1 MNHKTMAACWLAMT
15 SLGTALGTTS
25 AWAEEAKEDTDPIIV
40 TGAAERVS
48 AGTKT
53 DTPILLTPQPV
64 TVIDA
69 DTYIAQGAISVA
81 DTFRYVSGVQA
92 NTYGTDGR
100 VDSNRIRGTSPL
112 QFRDGMRDVYDSYAS
127 IRADPYNFSRIEVVR
142 GPASVL
148 FGQSSIGGIF
158 NLVSKMPEFETHA
171 DAALVYGSFNRKE
184 AMADLT
190 GPITDTLAG
199 RIVARVRDSD
209 TQVDHVS
216 DDRVMIA
223 PSLRWRPGVNTE
235 VTLLGLYQKDNGGSQ
250 STFLPLI
257 GTLFEN
263 PIAGHLPNDTFPGT
277 PGFDRY
283 DGRLLQ
289 GTGIIEHSFSDA
301 VKLSL
306 KARYIDSHVDYFSQ
320 YPNSYSNPLN
330 PYDTDGRSIRLAGSQ
345 TYARM
350 KVFSTDNNAQFRF
363 NTGDQVEHVL
373 LGGVDFSWNRI
384 DRRATSLVNGTFA
397 NGINVIDLYDP
408 TDPRRYDAPT
418 MSGTTTVTRPE
429 QSQLGFYAQDQ
440 VRFWDRV
447 SLVVGLRHDNVTT
460 KALGKADVK
469 DSATTFRAG
478 IIGELAWGISPFF
491 SYTESF
497 LPITGNDPQGNPY
510 RPQTGSQYE
519 AGAKWAPDS
528 RTLVTATGFYIKD
541 SNRLITNPNPNQ
553 ADPFP
558 NAQIQAGKVTSKGFE
573 LEASR
578 VLPGNMELRVNYS
591 YTKARNANGTP
602 VDNLAKN
609 MASAWLDKT
618 FRDDSGWSLRLGS
631 GVRYVGK
638 SLSYGAAWLGSAQAP
653 NGMIVTPDVTLVD
666 ALAEVRRDRWSFS
679 INANNLMNK
688 KFYAACLARGDC
700 FIGAERNVF
709 GTLRYHF

>member
-1 MNHKTMAACWLAMT
+1 MNRTTLAACGLCLA
-15 SLGTALGTTS
+15 ALHPGA
-25 AWAEEAKEDTDPIIV
+25 AWAQQTRDDEGPIVV
-40 TGAAERVS
+40 TGALERVS

-53 DTPILLTPQPV
+53 DTPVIETPQPV
-64 TVIDA
+64 TIIDA
-69 DTYIAQGAISVA
+69 ETYISQGAISVA
-81 DTFRYVSGVQA
+81 DAFRYVSGVQA

-158 NLVSKMPEFETHA
+158 NLVSKTPEFETHG
-171 DAALVYGSFNRKE
+171 DAAIVYGSFDRKE

-190 GPITDTLAG
+190 GPLTETLAA
-199 RIVARVRDSD
+199 RIVGRVRDSG

-216 DDRVMIA
+216 DDRVMVA
-223 PSLRWRPGVNTE
+223 PSIRWQPAPSTE
-235 VTLLGLYQKDNGGSQ
+235 VTLLGLYQEDDGGSQ

-263 PIAGHLPNDTFPGT
+263 PVAGPLPNDTFPGT

-289 GTGIIEHSFSDA
+289 GTGIVEHRFGDA

-320 YPNSYSNPLN
+320 YANSYSTPRN
-330 PYDTDGRSIRLAGSQ
+330 PYGADGRSVRLSGNQ
-345 TYARM
+345 TFARM
-350 KVFSTDNNAQFRF
+350 KIFSTDNNVQLKFA
-363 NTGDQVEHVL
+363 TGAAVEHL
-373 LGGVDFSWNRI
+373 LLAGVDYSWNRI
-384 DRRATSLVNGTFA
+384 DREARSLVAGTFA

-418 MSGTTTVTRPE
+418 LAATSTVTRPE

-440 VRFWDRV
+440 IRFWDRV
-447 SLVVGLRHDNVTT
+447 SLVVGLRHDDVTT
-460 KALGKADVK
+460 KALGRADVK
-469 DSATTFRAG
+469 DKATTFRAG

-510 RPQTGSQYE
+510 RPQTGRQLE
-519 AGAKWAPDS
+519 GGIKWVPDAY
-528 RTLVTATGFYIKD
+528 TLVNATAFHIKD
-541 SNRLITNPNPNQ
+541 SNRLVTNPNPNPS
-553 ADPFP
+553 DPFP
-558 NAQIQAGKVTSKGFE
+558 TASIQAGEVISKGFE
-573 LEASR
+573 LEGSR
-578 VLPGNMELRVNYS
+578 VLPENFELRVNYS

-602 VDNLAKN
+602 VDNLAKH

-618 FRDDSGWSLRLGS
+618 IKDLSGWQLRIGG
-631 GVRYVGK
+631 GVRYVGE
-638 SLSYGAAWLGSAQAP
+638 SLSYGAVWLGSPQAP
-653 NGMIVTPDVTLVD
+653 DGMIVTPDVTLVD
-666 ALAEVRRDRWSFS
+666 ALVEISRDRWSFA
-679 INANNLMNK
+679 INANNLTDK

-700 FIGAERNVF
+700 FVGAERNVF

>member
-1 MNHKTMAACWLAMT
+1 MNRKTVAACGLALAALHT
-15 SLGTALGTTS
+15 GTA
-25 AWAEEAKEDTDPIIV
+25 WAAEDKEGEDPIIV
-40 TGAAERVS
+40 TGALERSS

-53 DTPILLTPQPV
+53 DSPLLETPQPI
-64 TVIDA
+64 TIIDA
-69 DTYIAQGAISVA
+69 ETYISQGAISVA

-158 NLVSKMPEFETHA
+158 NLVSKAPEFETHG
-171 DAALVYGSFNRKE
+171 DAAIVYGSFDRKE

-190 GPITDTLAG
+190 GPLTDTIAA
-199 RIVARVRDSD
+199 RIVGRVRDSG
-209 TQVDHVS
+209 TQVTS
-216 DDRVMIA
+216 ITDDRVMVA
-223 PSLRWRPGVNTE
+223 PSIKWRPSASTE
-235 VTLLGLYQKDNGGSQ
+235 VTLLGLYQEDDGGSQ

-257 GTLFEN
+257 GTLFDN
-263 PIAGHLPNDTFPGT
+263 PVAGHLSNDTFPGT

-289 GTGIIEHSFSDA
+289 GTGIVNHSFNDA
-301 VKLSL
+301 IKLSL
-306 KARYIDSHVDYFSQ
+306 KARYIDSHVDYVSQ
-320 YPNSYSNPLN
+320 YPNSYSSPLA
-330 PYDTDGRSIRLAGSQ
+330 PYGADGRTIRLAGSA

-350 KVFSTDNNAQFRF
+350 KIFSTDNNVQARF
-363 NTGDQVEHVL
+363 NTGAQVEHL
-373 LGGVDFSWNRI
+373 LLAGVDYSWNRI
-384 DRRATSLVNGTFA
+384 DRRSTSLATASFA
-397 NGINVIDLYDP
+397 TGVNVIDLYDT
-408 TDPRRYDAPT
+408 TDPRRFDTPT
-418 MSGTTTVTRPE
+418 MASTSTVTRPE
-429 QSQLGFYAQDQ
+429 QSQLGFYGQDQ

-447 SLVVGLRHDNVTT
+447 SVVVGLRHDDVTT

-469 DSATTFRAG
+469 AKATTMRAG

-497 LPITGNDPQGNPY
+497 LPITGNDPKGNAY
-510 RPQTGSQYE
+510 RPQSGRQLE
-519 AGAKWAPDS
+519 AGIKWAPD
-528 RTLVTATGFYIKD
+528 RYTLVNATAYHIKD
-541 SNRLITNPNPNQ
+541 RNRLVTNPNPNPS
-553 ADPFP
+553 DPFP
-558 NAQIQAGKVTSKGFE
+558 TASIQAGEVISKGFE

-578 VLPGNMELRVNYS
+578 VLPENFVLRANYS

-602 VDNLAKN
+602 VDNLAKH
-609 MASAWLDKT
+609 MASAWIDKT
-618 FRDDSGWSLRLGS
+618 IQDVSGWQLRLGG
-631 GVRYVGK
+631 GVRYVGE
-638 SLSYGAAWLGSAQAP
+638 SLSYGAAWVGSTQAP
-653 NGMIVTPDVTLVD
+653 YGFIVTPDVTLVD
-666 ALAEVRRDRWSFS
+666 ALVEISRDDWSLS
-679 INANNLMNK
+679 INANNLTNK

-709 GTLRYHF
+709 GTVRYHF

>member
-1 MNHKTMAACWLAMT
+1 MNHISWTACGLALAAINA
-15 SLGTALGTTS
+15 SP
-25 AWAEEAKEDTDPIIV
+25 AWAEDDKDDTDPIVV
-40 TGAAERVS
+40 TGALEKTS

-53 DTPILLTPQPV
+53 DTPLIETPQPI
-64 TVIDA
+64 TIIDA
-69 DTYIAQGAISVA
+69 ETYISQGAISVA

-158 NLVSKMPEFETHA
+158 NLVSKMPEFERHG
-171 DAALVYGSFNRKE
+171 DAAIVYGSFDRKE
-184 AMADLT
+184 VMADLT
-190 GPITDTLAG
+190 GPLTDTIAA
-199 RIVARVRDSD
+199 RIVGRVRDSG

-216 DDRVMIA
+216 DDRVMVA
-223 PSLRWRPGVNTE
+223 PSIKWRPGPSTD
-235 VTLLGLYQKDNGGSQ
+235 VTLLGLYQEDDGGSQ

-263 PIAGHLPNDTFPGT
+263 PVAGQLPNDTFPGT

-289 GTGIIEHSFSDA
+289 GTGIVEQRLGDT

-320 YPNSYSNPLN
+320 YPNSYSNPRN
-330 PYDTDGRSIRLAGSQ
+330 PYGADGRSIRLSGNQ
-345 TYARM
+345 TFARM
-350 KVFSTDNNAQFRF
+350 KIFSTDNNVQWRF
-363 NTGDQVEHVL
+363 NTGAQVEHL
-373 LGGVDFSWNRI
+373 LLAGVDYSWNKI
-384 DRRATSLVNGTFA
+384 DRSSTPLAAGTFA
-397 NGINVIDLYDP
+397 NGVNVIDLYDP
-408 TDPRRYDAPT
+408 TDPRRYDMPT
-418 MSGTTTVTRPE
+418 LAATTTVTQPQ

-440 VRFWDRV
+440 IRFWDRV
-447 SLVVGLRHDNVTT
+447 SVVVGLRHDDVTT
-460 KALGKADVK
+460 KALGRADTK
-469 DSATTFRAG
+469 DKATTFRAG
-478 IIGELAWGISPFF
+478 IIGELGWGISPFF

-510 RPQTGSQYE
+510 VPQFGRQLE
-519 AGAKWAPDS
+519 GGVKWAPDQY
-528 RTLVTATGFYIKD
+528 TLVNATAFHIKD
-541 SNRLITNPNPNQ
+541 RNRLITNPNPNPT
-553 ADPFP
+553 DPFP
-558 NAQIQAGKVTSKGFE
+558 TASIQAGEVISKGYE

-578 VLPGNMELRVNYS
+578 VLPEDFELRLNYS
-591 YTKARNANGTP
+591 FTKARNANGTP

-609 MASAWLDKT
+609 MASAWLGKT
-618 FRDDSGWSLRLGS
+618 IRDLSGWQLRLGG
-631 GVRYVGK
+631 GVRYVGESK
-638 SLSYGAAWLGSAQAP
+638 SYGLAWVGSTQAP
-653 NGMIVTPDVTLVD
+653 DGTIITPDVTLFD
-666 ALAEVRRDRWSFS
+666 ALVEVRRDAWSFA
-679 INANNLMNK
+679 INANNLTNK

-700 FIGAERNVF
+700 FIGAERNIF
-709 GTLRYHF
+709 GTLRYRF